1 MRSERRRPNCLVF
14 EDGRCR
20 SSAYPAA
27 VSFTP
32 SRPSASAWSRAGWRW
47 ALSTV
52 GWTEF
57 SSAAPADHPTDTA
70 RRQPENCDTPENGAE
85 RKQQPSRGR
94 RPGVVSR
101 EWTGFRN
108 EMRQEDSPLGR
119 SAFRVADDTVVVRQI
134 GVKPWRIFPPRTE
147 VLPRL
152 GLRPATL
159 RGCSSRSPMTLTR
172 LFSSMEIRLMRR

>member
-1 MRSERRRPNCLVF
+1 MTRQKTAPRENSNRV
-14 EDGRCR
+14 G
-20 SSAYPAA
+20 A
-27 VSFTP
+27 VGLESF
-32 SRPSASAWSRAGWRW
+32 
-47 ALSTV
+47 
-52 GWTEF
+52 
-57 SSAAPADHPTDTA
+57 
-70 RRQPENCDTPENGAE
+70 Q
-85 RKQQPSRGR
+85 
-94 RPGVVSR
+94 R

-147 VLPRL
+147 VLPRP